1 MNDASGRPAVSPER
15 TALRSTIVAVVLLDA
30 SPDWDRVGEILAG
43 GTLEAPAFRHRVVDV
58 PFGLAP
64 PRWAGENDSDLP
76 WQLDRV
82 TLTAPATFDDV
93 LEYARTTAAAA
104 APEQP
109 RWELTLVEGLLGGQ
123 SALLIRIHHAY
134 ADGADGTH
142 ITARIVDLE
151 RNRPDQ
157 PEAEPS
163 PGPPAAETADGVGD
177 RALNS
182 IGFLVES
189 VSGLVQNLTAPFRRL
204 VSSGEPERSD
214 DRRLLVV
221 DVPIVEL
228 REAAARARSTLDSAF
243 LAAILLGLA
252 DYRFR
257 RGTDVDELSLAMP
270 LADTENGGTGISLSR
285 ADLPVPADDPGLLM
299 RLLDEYAG
307 PATEPGRH
315 LAPPPNLLPAVVDD
329 PLDHDD
335 VFACTVPGSHV
346 PLYVAGAKIEKYYGF
361 GPTLGSAFNVTLM
374 SYLDNCCLGFTVD
387 TDAVRDPAM
396 FDDCIRAGL
405 RAVLE
410 S

>member
-1 MNDASGRPAVSPER
+1 MTDASGRPAAPSEQ
-15 TALRSTIVAVVLLDA
+15 TALRSTIVAAVLLDA
-30 SPDWDRVGEILAG
+30 SPDWDRVGEMLSG
-43 GTLEAPAFRHRVVDV
+43 GTPETPAFRHRVLDV

-64 PRWAGENDSDLP
+64 PRWAGEHDSDLP

-82 TLTAPATFDDV
+82 ALPAPATFDDV
-93 LEYARTTAAAA
+93 LDYARTTSAAAV
-104 APEQP
+104 PEHP
-109 RWELTLVEGLLGGQ
+109 GWELTLVEGLLGGQ

-151 RNRPDQ
+151 RHGRERP
-157 PEAEPS
+157 E
-163 PGPPAAETADGVGD
+163 PGPETTTAEDAAD
-177 RALNS
+177 RAAGS
-182 IGFLVES
+182 FGSLVES
-189 VSGLVQNLTAPFRRL
+189 IGGLVQSLAAPLRWFT
-204 VSSGEPERSD
+204 SSAEPARTG
-214 DRRLLVV
+214 DRRLHVV
-221 DVPIVEL
+221 DVPLAEL
-228 REAAARARSTLDSAF
+228 RAAAERAGSTLDSAF
-243 LAAILLGLA
+243 LAAVLLGLA

-257 RGTDVDELSLAMP
+257 CGIDVDELSLAMP
-270 LADTENGGTGISLSR
+270 LAPDNGGTGNGGAGISLAR
-285 ADLPVPADDPGLLM
+285 ADLPVPADDPALLM
-299 RLLDEYAG
+299 RLLDEYSG

-361 GPTLGSAFNVTLM
+361 GPTLGSAFNATLM
-374 SYLDNCCLGFTVD
+374 SYLDSCCLGFTID
-387 TDAVRDPAM
+387 TDAVRDAEM

-405 RAVLE
+405 LAVLE

>member
-1 MNDASGRPAVSPER
+1 M
-15 TALRSTIVAVVLLDA
+15 RSTIVAAVLLDA

-64 PRWAGENDSDLP
+64 PRWAGEHGSDLP

-82 TLTAPATFDDV
+82 TLPATATFDDV
-93 LEYARTTAAAA
+93 LEYARTTVPTAL
-104 APEQP
+104 PEQP
-109 RWELTLVEGLLGGQ
+109 RWELTLVDGLRGGQ

-134 ADGADGTH
+134 ADSADGTH

-151 RNRPDQ
+151 RNRPDAARV
-157 PEAEPS
+157 PAV
-163 PGPPAAETADGVGD
+163 GAAETADGIAD

-182 IGFLVES
+182 IGSLAES
-189 VSGLVQNLTAPFRRL
+189 ITGLVQALTMPLRRL
-204 VSSGEPERSD
+204 VSPSEPDESD
-214 DRRLLVV
+214 DRRFHVV
-221 DVPIVEL
+221 DVPLAEM
-228 REAAARARSTLDSAF
+228 RAAAARADSTLDSAF
-243 LAAILLGLA
+243 LAAVLLGLA

-257 RGTDVDELSLAMP
+257 HGTDVDELSLAMP
-270 LADTENGGTGISLSR
+270 SADTDGGGSGITLSR
-285 ADLPVPADDPGLLM
+285 ADLPVPAGDPALLM
-299 RLLDEYAG
+299 RLLDEFSG
-307 PATEPGRH
+307 PPTEPGRR
-315 LAPPPNLLPAVVDD
+315 LAPPPSLLPEVADD
-329 PLDHDD
+329 PLRHDD

-387 TDAVRDPAM
+387 TDAVRDGAM
-396 FDDCIRAGL
+396 FDDCVRAGL
-405 RAVLE
+405 HAVLD

>member
-1 MNDASGRPAVSPER
+1 MNDVSGPSPEPPVR
-15 TALRSTIVAVVLLDA
+15 AAMRSTIVAAVLLDA
-30 SPDWDRVGEILAG
+30 SPDWDRVGEMLAG
-43 GTLEAPAFRHRVVDV
+43 GTPETPAFRHRVVDV

-64 PRWAGENDSDLP
+64 PRWAGEHDSDLP

-82 TLTAPATFDDV
+82 TLPHSTDFDDV
-93 LEYARTTAAAA
+93 LDYARTSSPATV
-104 APEQP
+104 PEHPQ
-109 RWELTLVEGLLGGQ
+109 WELTLVEGLLGGQ

-151 RNRPDQ
+151 RHGR
-157 PEAEPS
+157 EEPGS
-163 PGPPAAETADGVGD
+163 DRDTITADDASARAAD
-177 RALNS
+177 RAAGS
-182 IGFLVES
+182 FGSLVDS
-189 VSGLVQNLTAPFRRL
+189 VAGLMQSLTAPLRWL
-204 VSSGEPERSD
+204 TSSSEPTKTD
-214 DRRLLVV
+214 DRRLHVV
-221 DVPIVEL
+221 DVPLAEL
-228 REAAARARSTLDSAF
+228 RAAAERAGSTLDSAC
-243 LAAILLGLA
+243 LAAVLLGLA

-257 RGTDVDELSLAMP
+257 RGIDVDELSLAMP
-270 LADTENGGTGISLSR
+270 LADPENGGTGINLAR
-285 ADLPVPADDPGLLM
+285 ADLPVPADDPALLM
-299 RLLDEYAG
+299 RLLDEYSG
-307 PATEPGRH
+307 PSTEPGRH

-374 SYLDNCCLGFTVD
+374 SYLDSCCLGFTVD
-387 TDAVRDPAM
+387 TDAVRDAGM

>member
-1 MNDASGRPAVSPER
+1 MNDVSGRPAVPSEQ
-15 TALRSTIVAVVLLDA
+15 TALRSTIVAAVLLDA
-30 SPDWDRVGEILAG
+30 SPDWDRVGEMLAG
-43 GTLEAPAFRHRVVDV
+43 GTPEAPAFRHRVVDV

-64 PRWAGENDSDLP
+64 PRWADADLP
-76 WQLDRV
+76 WRLDRA
-82 TLTAPATFDDV
+82 TLHPSATFDDV
-93 LEYARTTAAAA
+93 LDYARTSSPVAV
-104 APEQP
+104 PEHPQ
-109 RWELTLVEGLLGGQ
+109 WELTLVEGLLGGQ

-134 ADGADGTH
+134 ADSADGTH

-151 RNRPDQ
+151 RHG
-157 PEAEPS
+157 PEAPDS
-163 PGPPAAETADGVGD
+163 PPDTAHAEAAD
-177 RALNS
+177 RALGS
-182 IGFLVES
+182 LVGS
-189 VSGLVQNLTAPFRRL
+189 VTGLVQSLTAPLRRL
-204 VSSGEPERSD
+204 VSSHESTKTD
-214 DRRLLVV
+214 DRRLHVV
-221 DVPIVEL
+221 DVPLAEL
-228 REAAARARSTLDSAF
+228 RGAAERAGSTLDSAF
-243 LAAILLGLA
+243 LAAVLLGLA

-270 LADTENGGTGISLSR
+270 LTDPGNGGTGISLSR
-285 ADLPVPADDPGLLM
+285 ANLPVPADDPALLM
-299 RLLDEYAG
+299 RLLDEYSG
-307 PATEPGRH
+307 PTTEPGRH

-374 SYLDNCCLGFTVD
+374 SYLDNCCLGFTAD
-387 TDAVRDPAM
+387 TDAVRDAAL